1 MQDTAFE
8 ILDKENYRSHE
19 AVSHSDLKL
28 IYRPSEFHRV
38 KLLGEER
45 EQKDAYKIGTLLD
58 TMLLDNAAFKENFV
72 LCEKTAPS
80 NAYHVS
86 YVEGRL
92 AGLDPLEAYCA
103 STYKTDGKKEADLKK
118 KADELEAEYGE
129 YIKESLSIGDRTP
142 YSAEDDYKL
151 HAMHSAILNHKAASR
166 LLLADGDP
174 NCNYFNH
181 MSMVF
186 PIGTIKVKGQ
196 LDRLIIDEKEK
207 KAYVVDLK
215 TTSSP
220 LSNFHWSAKKYGY
233 YNQLFIYAEAAMHY
247 LKNTYSFDPD
257 FDIKEWSIVQIIVA
271 VESVAPH
278 ECRVF
283 SIPLQANYEAAEEV
297 TDMLRRYV
305 WHTTKDEWRYTPEA
319 FENDG
324 IEEIDYTPSNKFF
337 QKMIV
342 SNGLVSK
349 QD

>member
-28 IYRPSEFHRV
+28 LSRPSEFHRV
-38 KLLGEER
+38 KILGEER

-142 YSAEDDYKL
+142 YSADDDYKL

-196 LDRLIIDEKEK
+196 LDRLIIDEKK
-207 KAYVVDLK
+207 KIAYVVDLK

-233 YNQLFIYAEAAMHY
+233 YNQLFIYAEAAM
-247 LKNTYSFDPD
+247 
-257 FDIKEWSIVQIIVA
+257 
-271 VESVAPH
+271 
-278 ECRVF
+278 F

-297 TDMLRRYV
+297 ADMLRRYV

-342 SNGLVSK
+342 SNGLVSTK
-349 QD
+349 D